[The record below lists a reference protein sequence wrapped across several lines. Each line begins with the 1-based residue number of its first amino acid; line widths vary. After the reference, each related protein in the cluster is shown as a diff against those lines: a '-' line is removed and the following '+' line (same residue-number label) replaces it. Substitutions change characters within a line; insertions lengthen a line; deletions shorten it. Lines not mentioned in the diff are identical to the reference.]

1 MYLMDEHDEAMR
13 NKNAAKFARLEL
25 TIKNM
30 MEREEI
36 ERDSQKKKEEKRYVR
51 NEQENLK
58 IALQESEERVKE
70 DCERKLENMRK
81 DLEGR
86 LKVSWGEGS

>member
-36 ERDSQKKKEEKRYVR
+36 ERDSQKKKEEKR
-51 NEQENLK
+51 
-58 IALQESEERVKE
+58 
-70 DCERKLENMRK
+70 
-81 DLEGR
+81 
-86 LKVSWGEGS
+86 